1 MESFLPASGKPASGS
16 RARSHPAQAA
26 VVSVG
31 QRLER
36 LVPPPRERR
45 GGRRETSESDA
56 VTVLEVDDGA
66 ATRSV
71 PLLRL

>member
-1 MESFLPASGKPASGS
+1 MESLLPASGKPASGS

-26 VVSVG
+26 FG

-56 VTVLEVDDGA
+56 VMALEVDDGA
-66 ATRSV
+66 ATLSV